1 MSVHFSDGNEIVSRR
16 CNFGRLPVAKIMAD
30 LLGKAIA
37 GGIGGN
43 VINSFTNGTN
53 SNSVAELKSCCV

>member
-1 MSVHFSDGNEIVSRR
+1 MFTFK
-16 CNFGRLPVAKIMAD
+16 NFRNVYRHGKTHSALTKIMAD

-53 SNSVAELKSCCV
+53 SNSVAELKS